1 MITEVKKMAEILY
14 TQDGGKLAFGDY
26 HLKEKTK
33 VEDFAFG
40 ADILKVKT
48 YADITRFEKNG
59 LVVFESVPGTSVTG
73 FVETADAMEFSVCGK
88 GPVSI
93 TLGLQ
98 DDTVYEITEDG
109 NQTGAVKTGLG
120 GKLNLSLDL
129 SGERTAFVVVKKA

>member
-1 MITEVKKMAEILY
+1 MAEILY
-14 TQDGGKLAFGDY
+14 AEDGGKLAFGDY

-40 ADILKVKT
+40 ADLLKVKT

-59 LVVFESVPGTSVTG
+59 LVVYESVPGTSVKG
-73 FVETADAMEFSVCGK
+73 FIETADGVEFTVSGK

-98 DDTVYEITEDG
+98 DDTLYEITEDDK
-109 NQTGAVKTGLG
+109 QTGAVKTGLG
-120 GKLNLSLDL
+120 GKLNLSIDL
-129 SGERTAFVVVKKA
+129 SGERAANVVVKKA